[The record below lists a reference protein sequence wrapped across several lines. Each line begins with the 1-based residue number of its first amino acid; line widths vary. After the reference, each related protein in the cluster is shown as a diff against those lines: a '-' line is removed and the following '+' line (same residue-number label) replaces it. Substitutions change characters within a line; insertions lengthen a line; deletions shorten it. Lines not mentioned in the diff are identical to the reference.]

1 MFWDVSPYSFFE
13 EKFMSGLFIREVMLK
28 YSPSA
33 EGKNIG
39 RYANKVKALAVAG
52 LLLLGT
58 YQNANAFE
66 VGVNVHLRHYPKPTD
81 NYLTLIKDYG
91 FTSFRAGYLWGMVE
105 RTAGEFKVVG
115 PLIKED
121 DAFQQGV
128 SKYGLNSLLI
138 LAYGNA
144 AYNSPDY
151 PTTPEA
157 IDGFANYAYWT
168 AKRFKGKVKY
178 YEIWN
183 EWTVG
188 TGLKKKK
195 AVPPPDVFAAL
206 VKKTS
211 AAIKRADPDAVVMA
225 GSLNPL
231 GQRGIDWFD
240 SLMKLGILNDIDAIS
255 LHPYSYRNE
264 NMALRNPED
273 NLAAI
278 DKFES
283 RVKAFSKRTVPLYIT
298 EMGVPTY
305 NGPGGLSNSAAAQYI
320 VKYTMMAKARSYIK
334 GVWWYDLIDDGDNP
348 KINEHR
354 FGLLNRQEK
363 PKPSAIAYEKI
374 AKVVRDYSVSDYKET
389 ANGVVSIAL
398 KGEGNQ
404 YAMLYWQKSK
414 TPKDSDQ
421 PGALKSLMSSVTG
434 GPAQQ
439 PDVKPLAELTNQA
452 AVLQGDTPVLLL
464 SDKPIV
470 APTH

>member
-1 MFWDVSPYSFFE
+1 M
-13 EKFMSGLFIREVMLK
+13 KK
-28 YSPSA
+28 
-33 EGKNIG
+33 
-39 RYANKVKALAVAG
+39 LAAAG
-52 LLLLGT
+52 LLLLLGS
-58 YQNANAFE
+58 YHGANAFE
-66 VGVNVHLRHYPKPTD
+66 VGVNVHLRNYPKPTD
-81 NYLTLIKDYG
+81 NYLTLIKNYG

-105 RTAGEFKVVG
+105 RTSGDFKVVG

-144 AYNSPDY
+144 AYNVPDY

-178 YEIWN
+178 YEVWN

-188 TGLKKKK
+188 TGLKKKTG
-195 AVPPPDVFAAL
+195 VPPPEIFVEL

-211 AAIKRADPDAVVMA
+211 AAIKRADPDAIVMA

-240 SLMKLGILNDIDAIS
+240 KLMQLGILDYIDAIS

-273 NLAAI
+273 NLAGI
-278 DKFES
+278 DKFED
-283 RVKAFSKRTVPLYIT
+283 RVKAFSKRSIPLYIT

-305 NGPGGLSNSAAAQYI
+305 NGPGGLSNAAAAQYI
-320 VKYTMMAKARSYIK
+320 VKYTMLAKSRSYIK
-334 GVWWYDLIDDGDNP
+334 GIWWYDLIDDGDNP

-363 PKPSAIAYEKI
+363 PKPAALAYEKI
-374 AKVVRDYSVSDYKET
+374 AKVARDYSVSDYKVSPD
-389 ANGVVSIAL
+389 GVISIAL
-398 KGEGNQ
+398 KGQGNQ
-404 YAMLYWQKSK
+404 YAMLYWMKSK
-414 TPKDSDQ
+414 AEQSSDR
-421 PGALKSLMSSVTG
+421 PSGLRSLMNSVTG
-434 GPAQQ
+434 QPAAQ
-439 PDVKPLAELTNQA
+439 PDVNPIIELNNQKT
-452 AVLQGDTPVLLL
+452 VLQGNTPVLVL
-464 SDKPIV
+464 SDKPITV
-470 APTH
+470 PTR